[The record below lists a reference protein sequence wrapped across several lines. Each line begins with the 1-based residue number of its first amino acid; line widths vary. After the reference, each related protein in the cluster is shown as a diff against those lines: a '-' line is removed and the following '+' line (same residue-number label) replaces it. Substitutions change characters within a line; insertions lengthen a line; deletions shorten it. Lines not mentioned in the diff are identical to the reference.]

1 MKNFF
6 SNPKR
11 AILLIVF
18 ILLCVL
24 MVIGGVTMSLSMSGK
39 L

>member
-11 AILLIVF
+11 AIVI
-18 ILLCVL
+18 ILGIALCIL
-24 MVIGGVTMSLSMSGK
+24 MGIGGAMMALSMPPQ
-39 L
+39 